1 MPSELVF
8 KWEIVR
14 GISPLMVSNF
24 FKAVFFSE
32 SELDLDGFIQ
42 MVIDGKRDVE
52 GIALQL
58 FASEHINEFR
68 DYIVEVTGDE
78 KNASTSSKSSVLQ
91 FISDRDLAGEYH
103 SFIASH
109 ASEWSDSHDKDEIRD
124 SLISEK
130 IMPLFNDLQKND
142 IYVYR
147 DSDHCAIHASRK
159 LAGQ

>member
-1 MPSELVF
+1 MASELVF

-24 FKAVFFSE
+24 FHAVFFSE

-42 MVIDGKRDVE
+42 MVIDGKRDAG
-52 GIALQL
+52 GISLQR
-58 FASEHINEFR
+58 FASEHIVEFR
-68 DYIVEVTGDE
+68 DYIAEVTGDAM
-78 KNASTSSKSSVLQ
+78 NASTSSKSSVLQ
-91 FISDRDLAGEYH
+91 FIRDRGLISEYH

-109 ASEWSDSHDKDEIRD
+109 ASEWSDSHDKNEIRD
-124 SLISEK
+124 SLVSEK

-147 DSDHCAIHASRK
+147 DSDHCGIHASRK
-159 LAGQ
+159 LVEQ